1 MNSLRAKNEFRDP
14 IHLRYNKMLKGMPSQ
29 SSHNQNFNVTHVMN
43 SKKGGFVT
51 MRQNLIGFERNLL
64 KITLN
69 DVDIEPKLQKIG
81 SEGLN
86 GLTGYNARPDIR
98 ACGEW
103 RQRQNTFL
111 DICLTNINAR
121 SQKHIPVNT
130 ILKNTKKKKRELKI
144 VDLRIWNMELSPY

>member
-1 MNSLRAKNEFRDP
+1 
-14 IHLRYNKMLKGMPSQ
+14 
-29 SSHNQNFNVTHVMN
+29 MN

-69 DVDIEPKLQKIG
+69 DVEIEPKLQKIG

-144 VDLRIWNMELSPY
+144 VELRIWNMELSPY